1 MEAHVA
7 GERDQTG
14 NKLGTVGCHRTP
26 RLINGGHVVQMPVC
40 AHTLALGN
48 LPRPRRVSRLHQFH
62 AALVHLGLKVH
73 RGKQALGT
81 GQRVE

>member
-7 GERDQTG
+7 GKRDQAARE
-14 NKLGTVGCHRTP
+14 LGTVGSHRTA
-26 RLINGGHVVQMPVC
+26 RLINGCYVMQMPVH

-48 LPRPRRVSRLHQFH
+48 LPRPRGVARLHQFH

-73 RGKQALGT
+73 GGKQALGA
-81 GQRVE
+81 GQRIE